1 MIVRSFEGIDI
12 VITCNLAVD
21 GVLNG
26 IQNVICGHCIP
37 IVELH
42 SVTKRKGVGLRILA
56 DRVIRCNRTCEGS
69 IGLYL
74 DQSFIN
80 VEIDAL
86 GIRRGCRKGI
96 QVIDLGCQSVDK
108 ASSVLCF
115 SGLSFGA

>member
-1 MIVRSFEGIDI
+1 MIVRSLEGIDV
-12 VITCNLAVD
+12 VITGGLAVD

-26 IQNVICGHCIP
+26 VQNVICGHFIP
-37 IVELH
+37 VVELYA
-42 SVTKRKGVGLRILA
+42 VTKRKGVGLRILT

-86 GIRRGCRKGI
+86 GICRRCRKGI
-96 QVIDLGCQSVDK
+96 QIIDLGCQSVDK